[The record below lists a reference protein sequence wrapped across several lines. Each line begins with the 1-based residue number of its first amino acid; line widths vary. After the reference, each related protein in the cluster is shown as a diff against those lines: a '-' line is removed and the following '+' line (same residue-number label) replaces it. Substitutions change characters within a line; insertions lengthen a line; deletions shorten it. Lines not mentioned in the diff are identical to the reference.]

1 MAGRPTV
8 ERLTLD
14 QKVAGSSP
22 APPAIYLTQQNRVN
36 VVELHLV
43 NRRVNAEEVSMQ
55 KPNPPRRCQQCGQM
69 FVTLH
74 RRRPARMCGKV
85 CRAIEQSAR
94 LTGRP
99 QPLNAERRR
108 RAGLA
113 IRTAHLAAD
122 FGTLTRR
129 EQQIYAVGHRSGY
142 GMGYGVGYRSMPS
155 ATPVRETR

>member
-1 MAGRPTV
+1 MGS
-8 ERLTLD
+8 LT
-14 QKVAGSSP
+14 
-22 APPAIYLTQQNRVN
+22 T
-36 VVELHLV
+36 
-43 NRRVNAEEVSMQ
+43 MQ
-55 KPNPPRRCQQCGQM
+55 KPNPPRRCEQCGQL
-69 FVTLH
+69 FVT
-74 RRRPARMCGKV
+74 RCPRRPARMCSAV

-94 LTGRP
+94 LTGQP

-129 EQQIYAVGHRSGY
+129 EQQIYTAGHRSGY
-142 GMGYGVGYRSMPS
+142 GMGYGIGYRSMPS